1 MCARAWCIARRCY
14 RAGNRLSARSR
25 RSDTTLWKIPA
36 RTRPLEPSPR
46 SPPRTARG
54 SDPPRSPPPD
64 AAGPMRQVRRRR
76 CRIPARQPGYLPG
89 RDPAS
94 RPIRPRRP
102 PSTTSSPRAA
112 RTAPPWTTARSPPSP
127 RRRSRRTSI
136 RGRTRSR
143 TRRRRRSPQRSPS
156 PRRRPP
162 PPPPPLTRTAT
173 GASLNST
180 SIPDNTSTP
189 PAATTRAEANPAGA
203 SGGRHSTSCPP
214 FVPRTAR
221 EASSSPT
228 DATAPK
234 THRAAPSSS
243 HRASA
248 ANDGVDA
255 PVVRYT
261 RVVASLTSPSIVL
274 LALAVDPD
282 PAEDVLAG
290 NNAGIPTPDPPAS
303 TTVTKTSPALDDTGP
318 ATGTFKRGAAA
329 GVTQLSDPD
338 DSLCAVIGPTEP
350 TRHTTASAEGGNARP
365 PMANRLPPAAAAT
378 DGDAANV
385 ASDDGH
391 ALSACPSVDHPS
403 ACVPKLHRERAG
415 IPRGSRAL
423 RRNRGRLANR
433 EHRRHHDRVD
443 TRRVRAR
450 GDKET
455 HRRVIPRV
463 RTRRSRREGRIH
475 RPRPGTRRGTGP
487 RGVRCVGTPASAQ
500 TRTRSNLNSTV
511 RNVLPTPPQPRNPR
525 RAADPRRT

>member
-1 MCARAWCIARRCY
+1 MPDPSPPAWVPP
-14 RAGNRLSARSR
+14 G
-25 RSDTTLWKIPA
+25 
-36 RTRPLEPSPR
+36 TRPSVTTDSPEAAAVDNVLTPGCSHRAAVDDSTFASVSATPFQTHVNPRKNPEPYTSKTAFSPAVAVA
-46 SPPRTARG
+46 SPPT
-54 SDPPRSPPPD
+54 
-64 AAGPMRQVRRRR
+64 
-76 CRIPARQPGYLPG
+76 
-89 RDPAS
+89 
-94 RPIRPRRP
+94 
-102 PSTTSSPRAA
+102 
-112 RTAPPWTTARSPPSP
+112 
-127 RRRSRRTSI
+127 
-136 RGRTRSR
+136 
-143 TRRRRRSPQRSPS
+143 
-156 PRRRPP
+156 P

-203 SGGRHSTSCPP
+203 CGGWHFTSCPP
-214 FVPRTAR
+214 LVPNTAR

-318 ATGTFKRGAAA
+318 ATGTFKRGATA
-329 GVTQLSDPD
+329 GVTQLSVLD

-391 ALSACPSVDHPS
+391 ALSTCPSVDHPS
-403 ACVPKLHRERAG
+403 ACVPNSTA
-415 IPRGSRAL
+415 SA
-423 RRNRGRLANR
+423 
-433 EHRRHHDRVD
+433 RVSPAD
-443 TRRVRAR
+443 PA
-450 GDKET
+450 
-455 HRRVIPRV
+455 P
-463 RTRRSRREGRIH
+463 
-475 RPRPGTRRGTGP
+475 
-487 RGVRCVGTPASAQ
+487 CVGTAGASQ
-500 TRTRSNLNSTV
+500 TASTEDTTTAS
-511 RNVLPTPPQPRNPR
+511 TPVESAPVVTKRHIAGDSPCPNPR
-525 RAADPRRT
+525 LPA